1 MVWVRISQKN
11 FCGKG
16 KNMNDG
22 NIAVI
27 GNLDSILVFKS
38 VGFDVVGVTDHES
51 TRVALNNAISK
62 YNLIFITDNY
72 AKYVEDIIL
81 DTQNSA
87 YPAVII
93 IPSGTEKSDYALN
106 KIAEGVKKALG
117 VDILLDKEKK

>member
-1 MVWVRISQKN
+1 MKE
-11 FCGKG
+11 
-16 KNMNDG
+16 G

-38 VGFDVVGVTDHES
+38 VGFDVFNVSNPEN
-51 TRVALNNAISK
+51 TRVALNKAISK

-72 AKYVEDIIL
+72 AKYVEDIIA
-81 DTQNSA
+81 DTQNDA
-87 YPAVII
+87 YPTVIV
-93 IPSGTEKSDYALN
+93 IPSGTEKSDYALG